1 MVRINIT
8 TGDNP
13 YYLVALMALWDQVG
27 KIIPPF
33 TLLIGRKNSEIL
45 PGFSQYI
52 LFSGIAPRTPPRG
65 SATSPAYR
73 GMTWTWRCITVW
85 PAAARTFAPTL

>member
-33 TLLIGRKNSEIL
+33 TLLIGQKE
-45 PGFSQYI
+45 F
-52 LFSGIAPRTPPRG
+52 
-65 SATSPAYR
+65 
-73 GMTWTWRCITVW
+73 
-85 PAAARTFAPTL
+85 